1 MANRQDKELERYRK
15 LMEPPEIFAD
25 GFNWKTV
32 VGAIFLGM
40 IMIPGSLYMR
50 LLVGPTG
57 GLDQAARWVTIILF
71 AEVARRSFK
80 ELKMQEV
87 YILFFMTGLGL
98 GYAFEGLLWNQFLV
112 QSEYAHGMGIAQEIP
127 SWVAPSANQILRDGR
142 TFFTRAWIAP
152 IFYTSFVLL
161 VSKLDHYSL
170 SYVMYRIANDVEK
183 LPFPM
188 APVSASGITALV
200 DSADNK
206 QPWRWRCFSIGAML
220 GLGYGVLYI
229 GIPAI
234 TGAILNEPI
243 QLIPMPWVDF
253 TSSTAGFLPAV
264 PLNITFD
271 IGVLITGM
279 VIPFWAVVGGFLGV
293 VVLMIVNPILHH
305 AGILSNWQPQ
315 MDLVD
320 TIFSNQVD
328 FYLAFGVGVTIA
340 VVIFSF
346 APLILVFVKN
356 LPFVSKP
363 RDEAA
368 GAMGARARLA
378 AGWRTL
384 VTNNVRRGDFSI
396 FIALGLYVASTAAW
410 ITFSILMIPGFP
422 WYLFLIY
429 SSVYIPIIA
438 YANAKLTGLVGQT
451 VTIPLVKEVAYIL
464 SGCRGVL
471 IWFAPVPA
479 LMYGQTVVEFRIME
493 LTGTK
498 IISQVKTML
507 VALPIVLISVLLFSQ
522 LFWSMA
528 EIPSDSYPYAQKMW
542 DLTAKNTCLMISSTM
557 EGGSLFM
564 EAWNWSYFACGLGV
578 ALISLILLS
587 LFGLPTLLVF
597 GMVRTMGLAMP
608 ATAFLEITG
617 ALIGRYYFRRKF
629 GEMWMKYAPVILAG
643 YACGMGLIAM
653 AAVALTILTRM
664 MAPLVY

>member
-1 MANRQDKELERYRK
+1 MAGKQDKELERYRK
-15 LMEPPEIFAD
+15 LMEPPEHFED

-32 VGAIFLGM
+32 IGALFLGL

-98 GYAFEGLLWNQFLV
+98 GYAFEGLLWNQYLV
-112 QSEYAHGMGIAQEIP
+112 QSEYAHGMGIAQDIP
-127 SWVAPSANQILRDGR
+127 WWASASANQIQRDGR
-142 TFFTRAWIAP
+142 TFFTTAWIAP

-161 VSKLDHYSL
+161 VAKVDHYGL

-206 QPWRWRCFSIGAML
+206 QPWRWRCFSIGGML
-220 GLGYGVLYI
+220 GLGYGLVYI
-229 GIPAI
+229 GVPAVS
-234 TGAILNEPI
+234 GAILNEPI

-253 TSSTAGFLPAV
+253 TSNTAAVLPAV
-264 PLNITFD
+264 PFNITFD
-271 IGVLITGM
+271 IGLLITGM
-279 VIPFWAVVGGFLGV
+279 VIPFWAVVGGFVGV
-293 VVLMIVNPILHH
+293 LLLMIANPLLHH
-305 AGILSNWQPQ
+305 AGILNSWQPQ

-346 APLILVFVKN
+346 APLLLVLIRN
-356 LPFVSKP
+356 LPFMSKP
-363 RDEAA
+363 SDQA
-368 GAMGARARLA
+368 GGEMGARERLA
-378 AGWRTL
+378 AGWQRL
-384 VTNNVRRGDFSI
+384 VTNNVKRGDFSI
-396 FIALGLYVASTAAW
+396 FIAIGLYAASTAAW
-410 ITFSILMIPGFP
+410 IGFSAIMIPRFP
-422 WYLFLIY
+422 WYIFLIY
-429 SSVYIPIIA
+429 SGVYIPIIA

-451 VTIPLVKEVAYIL
+451 VAIPLVKEVAFIV
-464 SGCRGVL
+464 SGYRGVL

-479 LMYGQTVVEFRIME
+479 LMYGPTIVEFRVME

-498 IISQVKTML
+498 IISQIKTML
-507 VALPIVLISVLLFSQ
+507 VALPIVLICVLLFSQ

-528 EIPSDSYPYAQKMW
+528 EIPSDSYPYAAKMW
-542 DLTAKNTCLMISSTM
+542 DLTAKNTCLMISATM
-557 EGGSLFM
+557 EGGSKFM
-564 EAWNWSYFACGLGV
+564 EAWNWGYFVWGLSL
-578 ALISLILLS
+578 ALVGLILLS
-587 LFGLPTLLVF
+587 LFGLPTLLIYGIVR
-597 GMVRTMGLAMP
+597 GMGVAMP
-608 ATAFLEITG
+608 ATMFLEVTG
-617 ALIGRYYFRRKF
+617 ALIGRFYLRKKF
-629 GEMWMKYAPVILAG
+629 GDMWMKYAPVLLAG

-653 AAVALTILTRM
+653 ASVALTVLTKM